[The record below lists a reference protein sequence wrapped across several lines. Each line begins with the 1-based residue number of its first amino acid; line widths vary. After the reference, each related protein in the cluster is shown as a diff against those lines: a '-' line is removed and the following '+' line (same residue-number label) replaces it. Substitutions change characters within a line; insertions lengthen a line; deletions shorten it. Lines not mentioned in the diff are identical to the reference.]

1 MVSYQITSLGSAI
14 SPLSALAAAVSGE
27 ERYINPPAPILPL
40 KLRLDVERH
49 VSPSHITPIWAPRHG
64 PHPGGAIMTP
74 DLKRVAIIPD
84 SIALRSTEREAGST
98 MVLTITF
105 LPFRIFATISR
116 SSNLPFVH
124 EPMKTWSRGVPATV
138 PT

>member
-64 PHPGGAIMTP
+64 PHPGGAIMAP
-74 DLKRVAIIPD
+74 
-84 SIALRSTEREAGST
+84 ALRLSLIHISEPTR
-98 MVLTITF
+98 LR
-105 LPFRIFATISR
+105 RISYAVFCLKKKKKK
-116 SSNLPFVH
+116 N
-124 EPMKTWSRGVPATV
+124 
-138 PT
+138 